1 MDMSLSELQELVM
14 DREAWHAAVHGV
26 TELDTTERLNWTEKR
41 TSIQKKELILI
52 NKKMKINQQNL
63 IMQFTEKKSLKWLRR
78 WRRKEKDV
86 QRY

>member
-63 IMQFTEKKSLKWLRR
+63 IMQFTEKKSLKWLGR